1 MPQIVAGQR
10 QPPCT
15 LRRSTPSVDSMLRIL
30 CVSLLVACGSE
41 PSPVEK
47 CDDLVDLVCDR
58 AVQCIPS
65 EVGTHVTCVQQ
76 LQQVLPCG
84 SVKAVSASYDRCM
97 DQLAA
102 DSCAVLFPIDPQTGG
117 PMLKLPADCQSVVLS
132 RTGAGELGLEN
143 VDVTRSIR

>member
-1 MPQIVAGQR
+1 M
-10 QPPCT
+10 
-15 LRRSTPSVDSMLRIL
+15 SRIL
-30 CVSLLVACGSE
+30 CLCLLVACGSE

-58 AVQCIPS
+58 AVQCIPREAGS
-65 EVGTHVTCVQQ
+65 HVTCVQQ

-102 DSCAVLFPIDPQTGG
+102 DSCPVLFPIDPQTGG
-117 PMLKLPADCQSVVLS
+117 PMLELPADCMSVVLT
-132 RTGAGELGLEN
+132 RELGGEMPLAEL
-143 VDVTRSIR
+143 TIAGAWQ